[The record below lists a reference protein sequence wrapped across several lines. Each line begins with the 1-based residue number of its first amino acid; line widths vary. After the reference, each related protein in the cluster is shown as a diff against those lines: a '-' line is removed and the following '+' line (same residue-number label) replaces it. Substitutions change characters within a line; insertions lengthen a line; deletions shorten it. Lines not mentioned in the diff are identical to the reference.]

1 MPAGTLRMVRAM
13 ACAYDAHRIHTD
25 GVRGGGTEK
34 GSAMTAMPPND
45 RFDRFDRFSKL
56 VPRFDHLKW
65 KMAAAGILVGLISGF
80 LVVLY
85 RLGIEYG
92 TDTARWIYARIRE
105 TPWLVAPWAVAAIAA
120 ALAIAWMVKK
130 EPMAGGSGI
139 PQTNGVV
146 ICGLKMRWQTILPV
160 RFIGGLLGSLFG
172 LSLGREGP
180 SIHIGASGA
189 QILSHRLRGKKR
201 EDVQEHYL
209 VTAGAA
215 AGLSAAFS
223 APLSGMM
230 FALEG
235 VHRSFSPAIL
245 MGATAASLTADFVS
259 KYCFGLRP
267 VLDFGTIGQLPLGE
281 YGWLIPLGL
290 VAGLVGSLMNRSLL
304 GFQTLYGKLP
314 AWSRPLIAIALALPI
329 GIWLPDVLGGG
340 SNLIAMAEHA
350 RVGLGMLCVLFVTA
364 QDVARH
370 SSMHPYVIFG
380 GAWAAR
386 VLSRDFGRT
395 IVLALSPMT
404 ISEIVTRG
412 FIVFALS
419 LSMVCLLSD
428 NLPRTRKLFTYDDA
442 AKPEAPDNTV
452 VANRP
457 HKQAAHSES
466 SIEQAPAN
474 AQAAQSSETASGNTS
489 ANASKRNASE
499 ARAAQGTESEAPG
512 DAPNEASSI
521 AGGEQAQL
529 PNHPAAAQPEQPQA
543 NPDQQVRDWLRT
555 EHGLTAREIDVALLI
570 AHGRSKTFIANEL
583 FISENTVRT
592 HSKNVY
598 AKLGIHSREELISL
612 FENRLNA

>member
-1 MPAGTLRMVRAM
+1 MTSAGGPVPAGTLRMVRAM

-180 SIHIGASGA
+180 SIQIGASGA
-189 QILSHRLRGKKR
+189 QFLSHRLRGKKR
-201 EDVQEHYL
+201 EDMQEHYL

-314 AWSRPLIAIALALPI
+314 AWSRPLIAIAHALPI

-350 RVGLGMLCVLFVTA
+350 RVGLGMLCVLFVAKVLFTSTSFGSGAPGGIFMPILAVGSLAGGICGETLHQFGNLPSDSVAIFSVCVMTGTLAASVKTPITSILLAVEMSGTLTHMLPVAAVAFIALLVSDLLRTKPIYGELLERYMRAQGGTTA
-364 QDVARH
+364 IANRIDNGIMELPVEMGATADGKLMRDVRWPYGCLVIGLRRGERQIVPHGDTRLRAGDYLVVLFSGEDESDARH
-370 SSMHPYVIFG
+370 AM
-380 GAWAAR
+380 R
-386 VLSRDFGRT
+386 RL
-395 IVLALSPMT
+395 
-404 ISEIVTRG
+404 
-412 FIVFALS
+412 
-419 LSMVCLLSD
+419 C
-428 NLPRTRKLFTYDDA
+428 
-442 AKPEAPDNTV
+442 
-452 VANRP
+452 
-457 HKQAAHSES
+457 
-466 SIEQAPAN
+466 
-474 AQAAQSSETASGNTS
+474 
-489 ANASKRNASE
+489 
-499 ARAAQGTESEAPG
+499 
-512 DAPNEASSI
+512 
-521 AGGEQAQL
+521 
-529 PNHPAAAQPEQPQA
+529 
-543 NPDQQVRDWLRT
+543 
-555 EHGLTAREIDVALLI
+555 DV
-570 AHGRSKTFIANEL
+570 S
-583 FISENTVRT
+583 V
-592 HSKNVY
+592 
-598 AKLGIHSREELISL
+598 
-612 FENRLNA
+612 

>member
-180 SIHIGASGA
+180 SIQIGASGA
-189 QILSHRLRGKKR
+189 QFLSHRLRGKKR

-350 RVGLGMLCVLFVTA
+350 RVGLGMLCVLFVVKVLFTSTSFGRRRYLRR
-364 QDVARH
+364 DVAPVRQPAVRFRGDFRGMRDDGHAGRVRENTDHVDSAGRGNVRH
-370 SSMHPYVIFG
+370 VDAH
-380 GAWAAR
+380 AAGRRRR
-386 VLSRDFGRT
+386 VHRT
-395 IVLALSPMT
+395 ARLRP
-404 ISEIVTRG
+404 
-412 FIVFALS
+412 
-419 LSMVCLLSD
+419 
-428 NLPRTRKLFTYDDA
+428 A
-442 AKPEAPDNTV
+442 AYETDLRRAAGTV
-452 VANRP
+452 
-457 HKQAAHSES
+457 H
-466 SIEQAPAN
+466 
-474 AQAAQSSETASGNTS
+474 
-489 ANASKRNASE
+489 
-499 ARAAQGTESEAPG
+499 ARARRHDGNRQSHRQRHHGTACG
-512 DAPNEASSI
+512 NGRDRGRQADA
-521 AGGEQAQL
+521 
-529 PNHPAAAQPEQPQA
+529 
-543 NPDQQVRDWLRT
+543 
-555 EHGLTAREIDVALLI
+555 
-570 AHGRSKTFIANEL
+570 
-583 FISENTVRT
+583 
-592 HSKNVY
+592 
-598 AKLGIHSREELISL
+598 
-612 FENRLNA
+612 

>member
-1 MPAGTLRMVRAM
+1 MTSAGGPVPAGTLRMVRAM

-180 SIHIGASGA
+180 SIQIGASGA
-189 QILSHRLRGKKR
+189 QFLSHRLRGKKR

-340 SNLIAMAEHA
+340 SNLIAMADFVLEAAVVGVPDSVWGEKPMAIVSLRPGMKATEDDVIDFLNEHGVKTGKITKWMLPKLVA
-350 RVGLGMLCVLFVTA
+350 ITNEIPKTSVGKFNKKAV
-364 QDVARH
+364 
-370 SSMHPYVIFG
+370 
-380 GAWAAR
+380 
-386 VLSRDFGRT
+386 RDTLDRF
-395 IVLALSPMT
+395 L
-404 ISEIVTRG
+404 
-412 FIVFALS
+412 
-419 LSMVCLLSD
+419 
-428 NLPRTRKLFTYDDA
+428 
-442 AKPEAPDNTV
+442 
-452 VANRP
+452 
-457 HKQAAHSES
+457 
-466 SIEQAPAN
+466 
-474 AQAAQSSETASGNTS
+474 
-489 ANASKRNASE
+489 
-499 ARAAQGTESEAPG
+499 
-512 DAPNEASSI
+512 SI
-521 AGGEQAQL
+521 AKDTSQQQ
-529 PNHPAAAQPEQPQA
+529 PA
-543 NPDQQVRDWLRT
+543 
-555 EHGLTAREIDVALLI
+555 
-570 AHGRSKTFIANEL
+570 
-583 FISENTVRT
+583 
-592 HSKNVY
+592 
-598 AKLGIHSREELISL
+598 
-612 FENRLNA
+612 

>member
-1 MPAGTLRMVRAM
+1 MTSAGGPVPAGTLRMVRAM

-180 SIHIGASGA
+180 SIQIGASGA
-189 QILSHRLRGKKR
+189 QFLSHRLRGKKR

-290 VAGLVGSLMNRSLL
+290 VAGLAGSLMNRSLL

-350 RVGLGMLCVLFVTA
+350 RVGLGMLCVLFVAKVLFTSTSFGSGA
-364 QDVARH
+364 
-370 SSMHPYVIFG
+370 PGGIFMPILAVGSLAG
-380 GAWAAR
+380 GICGETLR
-386 VLSRDFGRT
+386 QFG
-395 IVLALSPMT
+395 
-404 ISEIVTRG
+404 
-412 FIVFALS
+412 
-419 LSMVCLLSD
+419 
-428 NLPRTRKLFTYDDA
+428 NLPSDSVAIFSVCVMTGTLAASVKTPITSILLAVEMSGTLTHMLPVAAVAFIALLVSDLLRT
-442 AKPEAPDNTV
+442 KPIYGELLERYMRAQGGTTAI
-452 VANRP
+452 ANRIDNGIMELP
-457 HKQAAHSES
+457 VEMGA
-466 SIEQAPAN
+466 
-474 AQAAQSSETASGNTS
+474 TADG
-489 ANASKRNASE
+489 KLMR
-499 ARAAQGTESEAPG
+499 
-512 DAPNEASSI
+512 D
-521 AGGEQAQL
+521 
-529 PNHPAAAQPEQPQA
+529 
-543 NPDQQVRDWLRT
+543 VRWP
-555 EHGLTAREIDVALLI
+555 
-570 AHGRSKTFIANEL
+570 
-583 FISENTVRT
+583 
-592 HSKNVY
+592 
-598 AKLGIHSREELISL
+598 
-612 FENRLNA
+612 

>member
-1 MPAGTLRMVRAM
+1 
-13 ACAYDAHRIHTD
+13 
-25 GVRGGGTEK
+25 
-34 GSAMTAMPPND
+34 
-45 RFDRFDRFSKL
+45 
-56 VPRFDHLKW
+56 
-65 KMAAAGILVGLISGF
+65 MAAAGILVGLISGF

-180 SIHIGASGA
+180 SIQIGASGA
-189 QILSHRLRGKKR
+189 QFLSHRLRGKKR

-350 RVGLGMLCVLFVTA
+350 RVGLGMLCVLFVVKVLFTSTSFGSGAPGGIFMPILAVGSLAGGICGETLRQFGNLPSDSVAIFAVCVMTGTLAASVKTPITSILLAVEMSGTLTHMLPVAAVAFIALLVSDLLRTKPIYGELLERYMRAQGGTTA
-364 QDVARH
+364 IANRIDNGIMELPVEMGATADGKLMRDVRWPYGCLVIGLHRGERQIVPHGDTRLRAGDYLVVLFSGEDESDARH
-370 SSMHPYVIFG
+370 AM
-380 GAWAAR
+380 R
-386 VLSRDFGRT
+386 RL
-395 IVLALSPMT
+395 
-404 ISEIVTRG
+404 
-412 FIVFALS
+412 
-419 LSMVCLLSD
+419 C
-428 NLPRTRKLFTYDDA
+428 
-442 AKPEAPDNTV
+442 
-452 VANRP
+452 
-457 HKQAAHSES
+457 
-466 SIEQAPAN
+466 
-474 AQAAQSSETASGNTS
+474 
-489 ANASKRNASE
+489 
-499 ARAAQGTESEAPG
+499 
-512 DAPNEASSI
+512 
-521 AGGEQAQL
+521 
-529 PNHPAAAQPEQPQA
+529 
-543 NPDQQVRDWLRT
+543 
-555 EHGLTAREIDVALLI
+555 DV
-570 AHGRSKTFIANEL
+570 S
-583 FISENTVRT
+583 V
-592 HSKNVY
+592 
-598 AKLGIHSREELISL
+598 
-612 FENRLNA
+612 